1 MPNLDIWHAAN
12 LLIQVRGTEKAEQ
25 EVVRNAARLRNCGEV
40 EGQSI
45 WLLILSIYSLGHS
58 RGADGFRRS

>member
-45 WLLILSIYSLGHS
+45 WLLI
-58 RGADGFRRS
+58 RRAIIDLQSWPFAWR